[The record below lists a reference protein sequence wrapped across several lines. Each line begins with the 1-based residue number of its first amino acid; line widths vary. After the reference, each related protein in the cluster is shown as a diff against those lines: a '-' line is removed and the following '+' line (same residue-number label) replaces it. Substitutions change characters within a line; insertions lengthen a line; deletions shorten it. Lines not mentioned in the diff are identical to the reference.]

1 MRNVVTDGE
10 GTKMTSTE
18 WQRVT
23 AQSGLGIFQK
33 GQWIFTYEKTC
44 GWGGCGESEDM
55 LKFSES
61 SDIISINGKKKK
73 EIKLGDCKMI
83 KRRVFKH

>member
-1 MRNVVTDGE
+1 
-10 GTKMTSTE
+10 
-18 WQRVT
+18 
-23 AQSGLGIFQK
+23 
-33 GQWIFTYEKTC
+33 
-44 GWGGCGESEDM
+44 M